1 MIKKKVIRGPGQPKK
16 SDFPEVAREGL
27 GQNYLTGAFRL
38 KNVQNIGKNSV
49 LSRILKNITLK
60 SLLLLT

>member
-1 MIKKKVIRGPGQPKK
+1 MIKKVIRGPGKPKK

-49 LSRILKNITLK
+49 LSRILKK
-60 SLLLLT
+60 